1 MKYDYGKEFD
11 PHQLEPTNIAKLST
25 GFIPKKSNLLE
36 LVCATGFMS
45 KYFTQVKQCRVFGV
59 EIDPEMAKIAAKSC
73 ENILVGDLD
82 QPQTWSKIQAV
93 SPFDVVFAS
102 AVIEHLQNPWA
113 ALQSIKQV
121 LKPQGILIVTTS
133 NIAHWRMRL
142 QLLFGRW
149 NYQPYGTL
157 DNTHLRFFTY
167 DTFRDAVEQAGFVI
181 ETIAIDPT
189 GGIKY
194 FNWLA
199 RHWPNF
205 YAHQIVIRARKP

>member
-1 MKYDYGKEFD
+1 MKYDYQGEFN
-11 PHQLEPTNIAKLST
+11 PEQLKPTNIDRLST
-25 GFIPKKSNLLE
+25 QLVPPNSKLLE
-36 LVCATGFMS
+36 LGCATGFMS
-45 KYFTQVKQCRVFGV
+45 KYFTQVKRCRVFGV
-59 EIDPEMAKIAAKSC
+59 EIDPEMAKIASKSC

-93 SPFDVVFAS
+93 SPFDVIFAS

-113 ALQSIKQV
+113 ALQSIKQM
-121 LKPQGILIVTTS
+121 LKPHGSLIITTS

-142 QLLFGRW
+142 KLLLGQW
-149 NYQPYGTL
+149 SYEDYGTL

-167 DTFRDAVEQAGFVI
+167 HTFQEAVEQAGFTI
-181 ETIAIDPT
+181 ERLAIDPA

-205 YAHQIVIRARKP
+205 YAHQIVIKAIC